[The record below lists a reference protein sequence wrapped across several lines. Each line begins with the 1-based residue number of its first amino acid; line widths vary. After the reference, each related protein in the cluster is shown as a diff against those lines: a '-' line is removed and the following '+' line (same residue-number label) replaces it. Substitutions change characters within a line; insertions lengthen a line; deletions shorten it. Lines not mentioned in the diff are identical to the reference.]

1 MSASYDV
8 RPGRAKRAKGTVA
21 PNFSEQSFSQYPNHA
36 EHGEATAAL
45 GAREVH
51 DAIGRTRQ
59 WLLDHQNDDG
69 SWCAELEGD
78 TILESETILMLA
90 FLGREHT
97 TIVRRAAAY
106 LVCKQLPGGGWAKFP
121 GGELDISGSVKA
133 YFALKLTGHDPGA
146 DFMVRAREAIRSHG
160 GADAVNSFTRFYL
173 ALLGQ
178 ISYEHCPAVP
188 PEMVLLPK
196 WFPVNLYAISAWSR
210 TIVVPLS
217 IVAALEPVR
226 QLEPERGIH
235 ELFLR
240 EPEHWPPLR
249 CPGLPGGTGWLSWDH
264 FFRVINSL
272 LKFGQRKGWMP
283 WRKKAIE
290 AARLW
295 ILARFQK
302 SDGLGAI
309 FPPVIFSV
317 VALKALGYDDQSP
330 EVLECMRQLKRLSLD
345 DTREGTTRIQPCLS
359 PVWDTGLTMRALALA
374 GLPADDPAIVRATA
388 WLRGRQTT
396 DRGDWA
402 ETVDAP
408 PGGWY
413 FEYANEFYPD
423 VDDTAMSLMALQT
436 LFRDMNF
443 SPISLSPSPRPPVAA
458 SSLKPSLS
466 SIDRGLRWML
476 AMQNRDGGWGAFDRD
491 NDRHFL
497 CYVPFAD
504 HNAMI
509 DPSTADLCG
518 RVLEAL
524 GKLGRRVGDPHVDRA
539 VQFIRSNQES
549 DGSWFGRW
557 GVNYIYGTWQVLTGL
572 TAVGVPHDD
581 PAVLAGAKW
590 LLAQQQA
597 CGGWGE
603 SPRSY
608 EHPELRGQGTV
619 TASQTAW
626 AVLGLIA
633 AGWADHPAV
642 RRGIRYLVETQ
653 KDDGAW
659 SETEFTGTGFP
670 CVFYLRYHYYPIYFP
685 LMALAQW
692 AIANN
697 PRMDTCVSRS
707 R

>member
-1 MSASYDV
+1 MSARYDV
-8 RPGRAKRAKGTVA
+8 RSPRTKVPKGLSPSLLSDRSPGENLAA
-21 PNFSEQSFSQYPNHA
+21 PVGQ
-36 EHGEATAAL
+36 
-45 GAREVH
+45 
-51 DAIGRTRQ
+51 AIRRTRQ
-59 WLLDHQNDDG
+59 WLLAQQRDDG
-69 SWCAELEGD
+69 AWCAELEGD

-90 FLGREHT
+90 FLGREDT
-97 TIVRRAAAY
+97 PLARRAAAY
-106 LVCKQLPGGGWAKFP
+106 LVRKQLPEGGWAKFP
-121 GGELDISGSVKA
+121 GGGLDISGSVKA
-133 YFALKLTGHDPGA
+133 YFALKLTGHDPKA
-146 DFMVRAREAIRSHG
+146 DFMERARRAIRAQG

-188 PEMVLLPK
+188 PEMLLLPK

-217 IVAALEPVR
+217 VVAALEPVR
-226 QLEPERGIH
+226 WIEPDRGIH
-235 ELFLR
+235 ELFLN

-264 FFRVINSL
+264 FFRVINRL
-272 LKFGQRKGWMP
+272 LKFGQRSRLMFARKWAIQAAENWM
-283 WRKKAIE
+283 
-290 AARLW
+290 LT
-295 ILARFQK
+295 RFQK

-309 FPPVIFSV
+309 FPPVVFSI
-317 VALKALGYDDQSP
+317 VALKALGYADDSP
-330 EVLECMRQLKRLSLD
+330 QVLECLQQLERLALD
-345 DTREGTTRIQPCLS
+345 DPSEGTTRLQPCFS
-359 PVWDTGLTMRALALA
+359 PVWDTGLVMRALALS
-374 GLPADDPAIVRATA
+374 GLPADDRAVVRAAA
-388 WLRGRQTT
+388 WLRGRQTNAP
-396 DRGDWA
+396 GDWT
-402 ETVDAP
+402 ETVDAA

-436 LFRDMNF
+436 LFRDG
-443 SPISLSPSPRPPVAA
+443 PEAGIKAAAGQAGLKETVAA
-458 SSLKPSLS
+458 
-466 SIDRGLRWML
+466 IERGLRWVL

-539 VQFIRSNQES
+539 VEFVRRTQEA

-557 GVNYIYGTWQVLTGL
+557 GVNYIYGTWQVLVGL
-572 TAVGVPHDD
+572 KEVGVSHDD
-581 PAVLAGAKW
+581 PAVVAGAKW
-590 LLAQQQA
+590 LLAHQQA
-597 CGGWGE
+597 NGGWGE

-608 EHPELRGQGTV
+608 EQPELRGQGPA

-626 AVLGLIA
+626 ALLGLMA
-633 AGWADHPAV
+633 AGMADHPAV
-642 RRGIRYLVETQ
+642 LRGVHFLAHTQ
-653 KDDGAW
+653 NHDGTW
-659 SETEFTGTGFP
+659 DESQFTGTGFP

-692 AIANN
+692 ANHVHD
-697 PRMDTCVSRS
+697 PRKAPCDSLS
-707 R
+707 P

>member
-1 MSASYDV
+1 MSASFEVRLGGTYDGSKESSSATDFSDG
-8 RPGRAKRAKGTVA
+8 PGLDQVQQHRDART
-21 PNFSEQSFSQYPNHA
+21 
-36 EHGEATAAL
+36 TAAE
-45 GAREVH
+45 AAE
-51 DAIGRTRQ
+51 AIARTRG
-59 WLLDHQNDDG
+59 WLLDRQNDDG

-90 FLGREHT
+90 FLCREQT
-97 TIVRRAAAY
+97 TIARRAAAY
-106 LVCKQLPGGGWAKFP
+106 LVGKQLPGGGWTKYP
-121 GGELDISGSVKA
+121 GGGLDISASVKA
-133 YFALKLTGHDPGA
+133 YFALKLTGHDPAA

-188 PEMVLLPK
+188 PELALLPK
-196 WFPVNLYAISAWSR
+196 WFPVNLYAMSAWSR

-226 QLEPERGIH
+226 PIEAERGIH

-264 FFRVINSL
+264 FFRVINRL
-272 LKFGQRKGWMP
+272 LKFGQRKRWMP
-283 WRKKAIE
+283 WRKKAVE
-290 AARLW
+290 TARQW
-295 ILARFQK
+295 ILDRFHK

-317 VALKALGYDDQSP
+317 VALKALGYDDDSP
-330 EVLECMRQLKRLSLD
+330 EVQECMKQLRRLSLD
-345 DTREGTTRIQPCLS
+345 DAREGTTRIQPCLS

-374 GLPADDPAIVRATA
+374 GVPADDPAIVRAA
-388 WLRGRQTT
+388 GWLRGRQTT
-396 DRGDWA
+396 DPGDWSK
-402 ETVDAP
+402 TVDVP

-436 LFRDMNF
+436 LFRDAPRNLTKEIND
-443 SPISLSPSPRPPVAA
+443 SKDIKDTIDALS
-458 SSLKPSLS
+458 
-466 SIDRGLRWML
+466 RGLQWIL

-491 NDRHFL
+491 NDHHFL

-509 DPSTADLCG
+509 DPSTADVTG

-524 GKLGRRVGDPHVDRA
+524 GKLGKRLGDRQVDRA
-539 VQFIRSNQES
+539 VAFLRGCQES
-549 DGSWFGRW
+549 DGCWLGRW
-557 GVNYIYGTWQVLTGL
+557 GVNYVYGTWQALNGL
-572 TAVGVPHDD
+572 AAVGVSADD
-581 PAVLAGAKW
+581 QMVLAGARW
-590 LLAQQQA
+590 LLAHQQA
-597 CGGWGE
+597 NGGWGE
-603 SPRSY
+603 SPNTY
-608 EHPELRGQGTV
+608 EQPELRGQGQV

-633 AGWADHPAV
+633 AGQANHPAV
-642 RRGIRYLVETQ
+642 LRGVRWLIAAQ
-653 KDDGAW
+653 NDDGAW
-659 SETEFTGTGFP
+659 SETQFTGTGFP
-670 CVFYLRYHYYPIYFP
+670 RVFYLRYHYYPIYFP
-685 LMALAQW
+685 LMALARW
-692 AIANN
+692 RTATI
-697 PRMDTCVSRS
+697 PHDGE
-707 R
+707 